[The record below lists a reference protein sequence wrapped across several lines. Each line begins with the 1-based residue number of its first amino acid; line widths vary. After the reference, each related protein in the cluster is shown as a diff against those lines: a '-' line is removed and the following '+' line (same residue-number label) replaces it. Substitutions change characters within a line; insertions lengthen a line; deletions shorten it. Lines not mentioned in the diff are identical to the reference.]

1 MSLPAPRLL
10 GCRSPSLGDT
20 RLNRRLPRLLE
31 ALAAKPSAPVPE
43 ALASEAKT
51 EAFYRLIRNPRV
63 EASAMLEPH
72 IAEVIETLPDRPL
85 LIAHDS
91 TNVVHATAQDADD
104 VYALGSGFNGYVAHV
119 SLAVDERSGRP
130 LGVLHLETVDRS
142 AKLNGE
148 TKNKTTRKGER
159 KHEGQRWPRGAVEV
173 ARRIG
178 HREQSVVHVMDS
190 EGDSY
195 GTLQAMQQERLDF
208 VVRSCQS
215 ARVVAPEAEGRTQ
228 LIDFLPTI
236 KMTTSRDVPLSRRLL
251 KVKATGRKKGKRNRT
266 DRKQRTAHL
275 LIGAGKADMQRPHA
289 APKAWPNQLP
299 LNLVR
304 VWELDPPENE
314 EPVHWVLWTTLPVG
328 TEEEILRVVDIYRRR
343 WRIEELFKALK
354 TGCRFEKRRFE
365 SKATSTRALA
375 MYLPIAA
382 LTLALRSAAVEESDC
397 PASEILPQD
406 HLLALRA
413 SAPRLSKRPT
423 AQEAL
428 MEVARLGG
436 HLRSNGDPGWL
447 VLARGMERLN
457 ERAAAW
463 RLAREHYAGN

>member
-10 GCRSPSLGDT
+10 GCRPPSLGDT
-20 RLNRRLPRLLE
+20 RLNRRLPRLLSS
-31 ALAAKPSAPVPE
+31 LAANPSAPVPE
-43 ALASEAKT
+43 ALATEAET
-51 EAFYRLIRNPRV
+51 EAFYRLVRNPRV
-63 EASAMLEPH
+63 EVSAMLEPH
-72 IAEVIETLPDRPL
+72 IVEVLETLPDRPL
-85 LIAHDS
+85 LVAHDS
-91 TNVVHATAQDADD
+91 TNIVHATAEDADD
-104 VYALGSGFNGYVAHV
+104 VYALGSGLNGYVAHV

-130 LGVLHLETVDRS
+130 LGVLHLETIDRC
-142 AKLNGE
+142 AKVNGE
-148 TKNKTTRKGER
+148 KGNKTTRKGER
-159 KHEGQRWPRGAVEV
+159 EHEGQRWARGAVGVEQ
-173 ARRIG
+173 RLGR
-178 HREQSVVHVMDS
+178 REQSVVHVMDS
-190 EGDSY
+190 EGDSF
-195 GTLQAMQQERLDF
+195 GTLQAMRQERLDF
-208 VVRSCQS
+208 VVRSCQL
-215 ARVVAPEAEGRTQ
+215 ARVVVTETEERTQ
-228 LIDFLPTI
+228 LVDFLPTI
-236 KMTTSRDVPLSRRLL
+236 EMATCREVPLSRRLL
-251 KVKATGRKKGKRNRT
+251 KVQTTGRKQGKRNKT

-289 APKAWPNQLP
+289 APKAWPDHLP

-304 VWELDPPENE
+304 VWELDPPDDE

-343 WRIEELFKALK
+343 WRIEEFFKALK

-406 HLLALRA
+406 HLLALQA

-423 AQEAL
+423 VQQAL
-428 MEVARLGG
+428 MAVARLGG

-447 VLARGMERLN
+447 VLARGMEKLN